1 MSWWVLISL
10 RWSLFAG
17 RSSLVARRSSH
28 AQTQRSLALVRQV
41 GDPASFAF
49 RSFAAAFTHADEVH
63 LYYNMSSLIY
73 KGYLLERWVLIS
85 LAPSAARAHS
95 RSLALT
101 RAHSFAR
108 PHRYPTLKLL
118 LLVLELVVVSSLIYV
133 GVAALVPGL
142 QLMESCA
149 VGFSAVLFGLKVV
162 LQDVE
167 AREHIGAYR
176 NVSWGEL
183 LLGQFFSMQYGGM
196 TSMGTAVGIDLE
208 RRGLALRAS
217 HASTH
222 RRIDASTQR
231 SLALRASLVR

>member
-1 MSWWVLISL
+1 MGID
-10 RWSLFAG
+10 
-17 RSSLVARRSSH
+17 
-28 AQTQRSLALVRQV
+28 LA
-41 GDPASFAF
+41 
-49 RSFAAAFTHADEVH
+49 RSFC
-63 LYYNMSSLIY
+63 
-73 KGYLLERWVLIS
+73 RW
-85 LAPSAARAHS
+85 

-222 RRIDASTQR
+222 RRNAHSR
-231 SLALRASLVR
+231 FALRSFARWGMGRGSWRACCTFALLEGCCTCEYIVLQGL

>member
-1 MSWWVLISL
+1 M
-10 RWSLFAG
+10 
-17 RSSLVARRSSH
+17 
-28 AQTQRSLALVRQV
+28 
-41 GDPASFAF
+41 
-49 RSFAAAFTHADEVH
+49 
-63 LYYNMSSLIY
+63 
-73 KGYLLERWVLIS
+73 
-85 LAPSAARAHS
+85 
-95 RSLALT
+95 
-101 RAHSFAR
+101 
-108 PHRYPTLKLL
+108 
-118 LLVLELVVVSSLIYV
+118 LELVVVSSLIYV

-142 QLMESCA
+142 QSMESCA

-222 RRIDASTQR
+222 RRIDATLTRASRFAR
-231 SLALRASLVR
+231 SLGGAWGGGLGGRVARSRYSKAAVRVNTSYYRVSSGR